1 MPCNTTH
8 IDISKIHKSV
18 SETSIQILNLSEQIV
33 ENVSSILP
41 TSTATKGKK
50 TAQALIN
57 VLNPLFENQF
67 RKSFEKS
74 AAEALHLSPIEK
86 SADKVKNELTLL
98 KKNKIQ
104 IIEATSVN
112 DRDVENFLASGK
124 SFKQLDRERM
134 HLYES
139 KANAEKETK
148 IRLEKEQKGQV
159 VHKKHHGNF
168 SNYTFNKE
176 EFLVEIKSL
185 MEKGIVNWTRLAK
198 KYDVTNT
205 ITGNKPQNAGQ
216 VLFMFAKANGID
228 IMSFNKHKAVSGR
241 DILRRVRRPKKR

>member
-1 MPCNTTH
+1 
-8 IDISKIHKSV
+8 
-18 SETSIQILNLSEQIV
+18 SIQILNLSEQIV

-67 RKSFEKS
+67 QKSFEKS

-86 SADKVKNELTLL
+86 SADKNKKELTLL
-98 KKNKIQ
+98 KKNKTQ
-104 IIEATSVN
+104 IIEAISVN

-124 SFKQLDRERM
+124 SFKQHDRERM
-134 HLYES
+134 HLFES
-139 KANAEKETK
+139 KANAEEETK
-148 IRLEKEQKGQV
+148 RRLEKEQKGQV
-159 VHKKHHGNF
+159 VLKKHHGNF
-168 SNYTFNKE
+168 SNYTFNKD

-198 KYDVTNT
+198 K
-205 ITGNKPQNAGQ
+205 I
-216 VLFMFAKANGID
+216 
-228 IMSFNKHKAVSGR
+228 
-241 DILRRVRRPKKR
+241 